1 MIKILRG
8 KSLIGALVAATIAFA
23 IPSAQ
28 AATACTVDSLTVFMA
43 QCFDANMALSDYQK
57 KGQAEIIEGRF
68 CNHGGLI
75 ADGYLICLGHSL
87 DAVRLGAECWRDTY
101 MKVAKSLIP
110 EDDPRKPQQCGKYQR
125 F

>member
-1 MIKILRG
+1 MKKVLRYKPLLG
-8 KSLIGALVAATIAFA
+8 VLVASLIAFTT
-23 IPSAQ
+23 PPVQ
-28 AATACTVDSLTVFMA
+28 AATACTVDSLSVFMA
-43 QCFDANMALSDYQK
+43 QCFDANVELSDYQK
-57 KGQAEIIEGRF
+57 KGQAEMIEGRF